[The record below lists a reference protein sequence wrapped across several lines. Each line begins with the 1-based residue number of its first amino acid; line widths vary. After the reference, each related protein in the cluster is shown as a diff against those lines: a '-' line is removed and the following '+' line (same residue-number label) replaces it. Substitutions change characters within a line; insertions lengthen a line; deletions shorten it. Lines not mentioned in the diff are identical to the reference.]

1 MSADIVAVFLV
12 ETMLPLFFVI
22 AGVVFSIGFGLT
34 LIRAIS
40 NAFSEDSDV

>member
-12 ETMLPLFFVI
+12 QTMLPLFSVV

-34 LIRAIS
+34 LIRVIS
-40 NAFSEDSDV
+40 NALSEDSDV